1 MGRDATLQ
9 ARLYE
14 QLWRPM
20 DVSLGQ
26 EAYNSHFDSFMR
38 HYLTVKTGEIPRLDD
53 VYDAFK
59 GHARAPQVAAM
70 GIEALVKDIRDFARY
85 YCKMAL
91 KAEEDP
97 DLKLAFDDLR
107 ELKVDVAYPFL
118 MELYHD
124 YTKGLLGKGTLLDTV
139 RLIES

>member
-1 MGRDATLQ
+1 
-9 ARLYE
+9 
-14 QLWRPM
+14 
-20 DVSLGQ
+20 
-26 EAYNSHFDSFMR
+26 
-38 HYLTVKTGEIPRLDD
+38 
-53 VYDAFK
+53 
-59 GHARAPQVAAM
+59 M
-70 GIEALVKDIRDFARY
+70 GIEALVKDSRDFARY

-124 YTKGLLGKGTLLDTV
+124 YTEGLLGKGELPDTV
-139 RLIES
+139 RLIESYVFSRAISAIPTNPLNHPFATFTKTRTTTA

>member
-1 MGRDATLQ
+1 
-9 ARLYE
+9 
-14 QLWRPM
+14 
-20 DVSLGQ
+20 
-26 EAYNSHFDSFMR
+26 
-38 HYLTVKTGEIPRLDD
+38 
-53 VYDAFK
+53 
-59 GHARAPQVAAM
+59 M
-70 GIEALVKDIRDFARY
+70 GIEALVKDSRDFARY

-124 YTKGLLGKGTLLDTV
+124 YTECLLCKGELLDPV
-139 RLIES
+139 RLIESYVFRRAIFAIPTTSFFKTFPTFTRALQ